1 MRAGRILTVMV
12 FGLLLPCALRADVL
26 QVAGGGGLR
35 GTLKDVTVLVKD
47 KEVTCVRADIKKIKL
62 VRSGRIVLTQ
72 EDGSRLRGDL
82 VSLKFKSL
90 AGELTFERSNVV
102 SLKLVSDPLAAARK
116 KFAEKRA
123 AVDDDDAGALLE
135 LAQWC
140 DGRGLKAEAVRCAR
154 ECLAA
159 KPDAEAAEKAHKL
172 LGHVQY
178 KGQWMPP
185 ADALK
190 KKQEEGDSDSP
201 DDETD
206 DTENPAASTKEQ
218 FAAAVRKNVG
228 LYETFKQ
235 RIEDAKDEE
244 LGALKKEYGKKWD
257 DTEVLIKTLT
267 AEIKEREK
275 ARASERETHRKEL
288 QAAHH
293 TKAKIEDL
301 LKVRFDD
308 FNSVY
313 NKKIRAAREARLKA
327 RVERGKLAGIIKP
340 LREKIA
346 RKANQAKAGTRLVF
360 QRHERILRDG
370 KLLTEEQMMKAF
382 EAGLAKGD

>member
-1 MRAGRILTVMV
+1 MRAGKILTAMM
-12 FGLLLPCALRADVL
+12 FGFLLPCTVRADVL
-26 QVAGGGGLR
+26 QVAGGGGLK
-35 GTLKDVTVLVKD
+35 GTLTEVTVLVKD
-47 KEVTCVRADIKKIKL
+47 KEVTRARTDIKKIKL

-72 EDGSRLRGDL
+72 EDGSRLRGEL

-116 KFAEKRA
+116 EFAEKRA
-123 AVDDDDAGALLE
+123 AADDDDAGALLK
-135 LAQWC
+135 LAEWC
-140 DGRGLKAEAVRCAR
+140 DGRGLKTEAVRCAR
-154 ECLAA
+154 QCLAA

-178 KGQWMPP
+178 KGQWMAP

-190 KKQEEGDSDSP
+190 KRQEEGDSDSP

-206 DTENPAASTKEQ
+206 DTESPATSTKEK
-218 FAAAVRKNVG
+218 FAAGVRQNAA

-235 RIEDAKDEE
+235 RIQDAKDKE
-244 LGALKKEYGKKWD
+244 LGALKKEYSKKWD

-293 TKAKIEDL
+293 TKAEIEDL
-301 LKVRFDD
+301 LKARFDD
-308 FNSVY
+308 FNSAY
-313 NKKIRAAREARLKA
+313 NKKIRAVREARLKA
-327 RVERGKLAGIIKP
+327 KVERGRLAGIIKP
-340 LREKIA
+340 LRGKIA
-346 RKANQAKAGTRLVF
+346 RKASQAKAGTRLVF

-382 EAGLAKGD
+382 EAGLAKNS